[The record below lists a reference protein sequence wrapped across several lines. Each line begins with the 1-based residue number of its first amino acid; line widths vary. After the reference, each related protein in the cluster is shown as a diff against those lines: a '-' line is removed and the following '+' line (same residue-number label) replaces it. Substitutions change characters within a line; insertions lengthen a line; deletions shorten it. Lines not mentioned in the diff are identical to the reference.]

1 MKEKAKNLN
10 NTAKIEKE
18 AINLKDILEIKIID
32 ALMPIFFTRE
42 GVSRARYL
50 AEALTL
56 IIISPLLLVSIIIF
70 KICDIVVYLYK
81 KFFKKGKDENER
93 D

>member
-10 NTAKIEKE
+10 DTVKIEKG

>member
-1 MKEKAKNLN
+1 MIKYEEELIKVLKQS
-10 NTAKIEKE
+10 EKE

-81 KFFKKGKDENER
+81 KFFKISGGNSQ
-93 D
+93 

>member
-1 MKEKAKNLN
+1 MKEKVKNLKD
-10 NTAKIEKE
+10 TVKIKKE

-32 ALMPIFFTRE
+32 VLMPIFFTRE

-56 IIISPLLLVSIIIF
+56 IIISPLLLVSIITF

>member
-10 NTAKIEKE
+10 NTAKIEKGV
-18 AINLKDILEIKIID
+18 ISLKDILEIKIVN

-81 KFFKKGKDENER
+81 KWQ
-93 D
+93 